1 MLKLLL
7 SEPTISSMSNF
18 ILTDRKTDYLLPP
31 SVDDWLTQDHLA
43 RFVVEVIDGL
53 DLSRLTRQY
62 AGRGS
67 KAHHPATLLGILVY
81 GYCTGV
87 FSSRKLERATYDSV
101 AFRYIAAGSHPD
113 HDTLASFRR
122 RFVGELAGLFV
133 QVLEMAQELK
143 LLRLGTV
150 CLDGTKIHANASRHS
165 ALSHGHI
172 VKLQAQ
178 LEAEVQELLALAE
191 AADASNLPDG
201 MSLPKELKLRE
212 DRLAAMAQAKAK
224 IAARAQE
231 RYAREKA
238 EFDEKMSQRQAKA
251 KETGKKPGGKP
262 PTPPQPGA
270 RDSDQINL
278 TDEESRIMPVA
289 GGGFEQCY
297 NAQAGV
303 DVHTMLVVAT
313 TVTQA
318 PNDKQQVQPM
328 IKVLQEQAPRLG
340 AVHTLI
346 ADTGYCSQNNVKAC
360 VDAGIDPLLSVA
372 RQDHH
377 PHWRE
382 RFTEPAPTTA
392 DTTPMQAMT
401 HRLSTIAGKAAYA
414 KRKQTVEPVF
424 GIIKSVMGF
433 RQFLLRGLHKV
444 TGEWN
449 LVCLAWNIK
458 RMAVLRPKV
467 G

>member
-1 MLKLLL
+1 
-7 SEPTISSMSNF
+7 MSNF
-18 ILTDRKTDYLLPP
+18 IPADRKTDYLLPP

-53 DLSRLTRQY
+53 DLSKLTGQY
-62 AGRGS
+62 TGRGS
-67 KAHHPATLLGILVY
+67 KAHHPATLLAILVY
-81 GYCTGV
+81 GYCTGT
-87 FSSRKLERATYDSV
+87 FSSRKLEMATYDSV

-113 HDTLASFRR
+113 HDTLATFRR
-122 RFVGELAGLFV
+122 RFIDELAGLFV
-133 QVLEMAQELK
+133 QVLEMACEMK
-143 LLRLGTV
+143 LLKMGTV

-172 VKLQAQ
+172 VKLEEQ
-178 LEAEVQELLALAE
+178 LKVQVQELLALAE
-191 AADASNLPDG
+191 AADTANTPDG
-201 MSLPKELKLRE
+201 MSLPKELKLRQ
-212 DRLAAMAQAKAK
+212 DRLAAMADAKTK
-224 IAARAQE
+224 IAARAAE

-238 EFDEKMSQRQAKA
+238 EFDEKMGKRQAKA
-251 KETGKKPGGKP
+251 DETGKKPRGKAPLP
-262 PTPPQPGA
+262 PEPGA

-278 TDEESRIMPVA
+278 TDEESRIMPVS

-303 DVHTMLVVAT
+303 DAATMLVVAAT
-313 TVTQA
+313 LTQA

-328 IKVLQEQAPRLG
+328 LKVLQEQQAKLG
-340 AVHTLI
+340 AASTLI
-346 ADTGYCSQNNVKAC
+346 ADTGYCSESNVKVCEEAKL
-360 VDAGIDPLLSVA
+360 VPLIAVA

-382 RFTEPAPTTA
+382 RFTEPAPLQA
-392 DTTPMQAMT
+392 DATPMQAMT
-401 HRLSTIAGKAAYA
+401 HRLTTLAGRAAYA
-414 KRKQTVEPVF
+414 VRKQTVEPVF

-433 RQFLLRGLHKV
+433 RQFSLRGLRKV

-449 LVCLAWNIK
+449 LVCLAWNVK
-458 RMAVLRPKV
+458 RMGVLRPKV